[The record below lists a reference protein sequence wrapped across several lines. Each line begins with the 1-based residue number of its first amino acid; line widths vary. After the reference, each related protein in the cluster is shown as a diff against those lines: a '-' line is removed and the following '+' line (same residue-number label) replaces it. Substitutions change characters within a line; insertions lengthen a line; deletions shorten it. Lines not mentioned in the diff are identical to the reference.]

1 MKLVSTARFML
12 FAFMT
17 HQSIA
22 QATTPPRICMSQAS
36 TPVCQSISCFITRP
50 RVIHGRIIAPE
61 SAIIITARTRP
72 AAIAFVTPELP
83 TAMLVMKYT
92 TASEP
97 KNSFV
102 IIFPS
107 TVSVIFS
114 ASSLL
119 QGLIVSVEFSYIK
132 RM

>member
-1 MKLVSTARFML
+1 
-12 FAFMT
+12 
-17 HQSIA
+17 
-22 QATTPPRICMSQAS
+22 
-36 TPVCQSISCFITRP
+36 
-50 RVIHGRIIAPE
+50 
-61 SAIIITARTRP
+61 
-72 AAIAFVTPELP
+72 
-83 TAMLVMKYT
+83 AMLVMKYT